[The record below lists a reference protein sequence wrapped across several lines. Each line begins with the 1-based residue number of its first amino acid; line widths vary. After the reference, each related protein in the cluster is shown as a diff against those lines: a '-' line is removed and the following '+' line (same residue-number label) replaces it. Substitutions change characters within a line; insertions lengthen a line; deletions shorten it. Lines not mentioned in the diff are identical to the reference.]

1 MCSACCVPAVC
12 MYACCVPAV
21 CIYACCVRA
30 VCMYACCVQAL
41 CVCVH
46 ACACS
51 VCVCACMCMLC
62 ACMCVHVHAL
72 CMCVRVC
79 ACSLGVCMLVHTC
92 TCSVHVCA
100 SVSIRVHARCMHVH
114 AQCTL
119 HACVNARST
128 RRGLRG
134 EMLPR
139 RVSFIRGVWN
149 LQAGPAPSK
158 GRRSISGILDGFM
171 GPLCGRINAILT
183 SPPMFVQQING
194 GCIAPPARRGRVRV
208 SSMPPVLLLGDGD
221 VGVPLPTLPR
231 LILMS
236 SNSELI
242 SQAARGSPSA
252 N

>member
-1 MCSACCVPAVC
+1 MLCTCCVHICMLCTCCVHVC
-12 MYACCVPAV
+12 MLCASS
-21 CIYACCVRA
+21 VR
-30 VCMYACCVQAL
+30 L
-41 CVCVH
+41 
-46 ACACS
+46 
-51 VCVCACMCMLC
+51 CACMCMLC
-62 ACMCVHVHAL
+62 ACVCMLSGCVCACMCTLCACMCVHVHVCA
-72 CMCVRVC
+72 CVCTCVHVC

-100 SVSIRVHARCMHVH
+100 SVSIHVR

-194 GCIAPPARRGRVRV
+194 GCIAPPARRGRVRM